1 MPSETIFRVPLW
13 LFSFSLMSLTLPACA
28 QQTQPPAPSA
38 GAVTSYGDC
47 SMINFKDI
55 DGSELTKAEL
65 LERMDADFAANLNQS
80 EKCMTEAINSG
91 AGRISAAG
99 AGAGSVADAAAG
111 TNEQAAQSDG
121 TEQTQNA
128 DSAKESESSPSK
140 ATQKGKAQQ
149 GNSAV
154 CDTVKQ
160 GLAGATTD
168 TEKKHFSALMTQY
181 GCE

>member
-13 LFSFSLMSLTLPACA
+13 LFSFSLILLTLPACA
-28 QQTQPPAPSA
+28 QQAVPMAPAA
-38 GAVTSYGDC
+38 GEITSYGDC
-47 SMINFKDI
+47 SLIDFKDI

-80 EKCMTEAINSG
+80 EKCMAEAINSG

-99 AGAGSVADAAAG
+99 AGASGVAEAAAG
-111 TNEQAAQSDG
+111 TNEQAAQSAS

-128 DSAKESESSPSK
+128 DSAKESDSSPSK
-140 ATQKGKAQQ
+140 ATQKGKAEQ

-154 CDTVKQ
+154 CETVKQ
-160 GLAGATTD
+160 GLAGATTEA
-168 TEKKHFSALMTQY
+168 EKKHFSALMTQY

>member
-13 LFSFSLMSLTLPACA
+13 LFSFSLILLTLPACA
-28 QQTQPPAPSA
+28 QQAVPMAPAA
-38 GAVTSYGDC
+38 GEITSYGDC
-47 SMINFKDI
+47 SLIDFKDI

-80 EKCMTEAINSG
+80 EKCMAEAINSG

-99 AGAGSVADAAAG
+99 AGASGVAEAAAG
-111 TNEQAAQSDG
+111 TNEQAAQSAS

-128 DSAKESESSPSK
+128 DSAKESDSSPSK

-154 CDTVKQ
+154 CETVKQ
-160 GLAGATTD
+160 GLAGATTEA
-168 TEKKHFSALMTQY
+168 EKKHFSALMTQY